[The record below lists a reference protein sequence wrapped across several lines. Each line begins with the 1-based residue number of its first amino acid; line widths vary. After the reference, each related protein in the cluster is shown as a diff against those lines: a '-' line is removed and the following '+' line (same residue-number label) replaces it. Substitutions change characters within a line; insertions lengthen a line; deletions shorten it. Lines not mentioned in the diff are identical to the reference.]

1 MSVSFGMGLS
11 YSIGGGIPAPL
22 VPVSRVSPYD
32 GGAIAICHRACLII
46 SGDRIQN
53 PQEIVTVSSAIQ
65 QDRGKFKSHDKMSI
79 SVV

>member
-1 MSVSFGMGLS
+1 M
-11 YSIGGGIPAPL
+11 PPR

-32 GGAIAICHRACLII
+32 GGAIAICHRARLIV

-65 QDRGKFKSHDKMSI
+65 QGRGKFKSHDKM
-79 SVV
+79 